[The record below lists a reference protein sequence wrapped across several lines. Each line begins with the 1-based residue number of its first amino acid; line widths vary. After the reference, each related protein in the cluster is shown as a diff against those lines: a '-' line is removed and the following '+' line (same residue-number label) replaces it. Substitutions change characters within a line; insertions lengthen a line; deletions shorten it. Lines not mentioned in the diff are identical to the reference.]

1 MKKKEKINK
10 EKVRKEKVKLL
21 KPKLKP
27 ELSKKIKSKTV
38 LIPSLITMGA
48 LFCGFLAIV
57 SAYNGK
63 FFYAAKCII
72 AAIILDGLDGRVA
85 RKLNATTPFG
95 KEFDSLSDLISF
107 GVAPAMLMY
116 SWGLSKVADE
126 IGLLSCF
133 LYLVCCSARLARFN
147 LDTDSGLKSFTGMPS
162 PAAAAA
168 LVTLTYCF
176 PSQVGNIYLAFGIMV
191 YTIFV
196 AVLMVSNF
204 SFLSLKKMHL
214 TEANKNKSML
224 GLAALIVLLWKYS
237 QELLLILAIIYTF
250 SGPVI
255 YYYKKLKKA

>member
-1 MKKKEKINK
+1 MKDRDKM
-10 EKVRKEKVKLL
+10 KL
-21 KPKLKP
+21 LKP
-27 ELSKKIKSKTV
+27 ELSQKIKSKTI

-48 LFCGFLAIV
+48 LFCGFLSIV
-57 SAYNGK
+57 SAHNGK
-63 FFYAAKCII
+63 YFYAAKCII
-72 AAIILDGLDGRVA
+72 VAIILDGLDGRVA

-147 LDTDSGLKSFTGMPS
+147 LDTGGSLKSFTGIPS
-162 PAAAAA
+162 PGAAAA
-168 LVTLTYCF
+168 LVTITYCF
-176 PSQVGNIYLAFGIMV
+176 PSQIGNVYVATAIMI

-196 AVLMVSNF
+196 AFLMVSNL

-214 TEANKNKSML
+214 KDANKLHVMI

-250 SGPVI
+250 SGPVG
-255 YYYKKLKKA
+255 YSFKKLKKA

>member
-1 MKKKEKINK
+1 MKEKEKI
-10 EKVRKEKVKLL
+10 KLL
-21 KPKLKP
+21 KAKFRPRKP
-27 ELSKKIKSKTV
+27 ELGREFSKKIKSKTV
-38 LIPSLITMGA
+38 LIPSLITMAA
-48 LFCGFLAIV
+48 LFCGFLSIV

-72 AAIILDGLDGRVA
+72 LAIILDGLDGRVA

-107 GVAPAMLMY
+107 GVAPAILMY

-147 LDTDSGLKSFTGMPS
+147 LDSDGGLKSFTGMPS

-176 PSQVGNIYLAFGIMV
+176 PSQVGNLYIAFGIMV
-191 YTIFV
+191 YTVLV
-196 AVLMVSNF
+196 AFLMVSNF
-204 SFLSLKKMHL
+204 SFLSLKRMHI
-214 TEANKNKSML
+214 TEANKHKSML
-224 GLAALIVLLWKYS
+224 GIAALIVLLWKYS

-250 SGPVI
+250 SGPVK
-255 YYYKKLKKA
+255 YYFKKFSRA

>member
-1 MKKKEKINK
+1 
-10 EKVRKEKVKLL
+10 
-21 KPKLKP
+21 
-27 ELSKKIKSKTV
+27 
-38 LIPSLITMGA
+38 
-48 LFCGFLAIV
+48 
-57 SAYNGK
+57 
-63 FFYAAKCII
+63 
-72 AAIILDGLDGRVA
+72 
-85 RKLNATTPFG
+85 
-95 KEFDSLSDLISF
+95 
-107 GVAPAMLMY
+107 MLMY